1 MLHDDTHEGQTNDVH
16 ISTKILCVHQHLH
29 LNLPLWYY
37 LNIDYHLPLAQPPL
51 PPSPSPFLHQHLLL
65 SLHNTMTPPLF
76 PHLYLHH
83 TSTITSTPPLNFSSF
98 PTTSPQSPPTSL
110 HHLSTLRNLHT
121 PQPSPCLHQHTSPIS
136 HPFTSTTPP
145 YHLPQ
150 PPPTPPLPP
159 SQTSTP
165 THPNT
170 TSPQH
175 NHRNY
180 LHHLHHRRST
190 NHTHHSPP
198 YFPLICSVTPFVI
211 TIDLSTSNHCPS
223 FLPPPLHA
231 MTHPPHKLPIT
242 LPLHHPLSMPS
253 SPSVHPPPLRILNHL
268 PTSEM

>member
-51 PPSPSPFLHQHLLL
+51 PPSPSPFLHQHLL

-121 PQPSPCLHQHTSPIS
+121 PQPSPCLHQHTSPFS
-136 HPFTSTTPP
+136 HPFTSTAPP
-145 YHLPQ
+145 TTHIIPHLISLSYVLLLPLSSPLISQ
-150 PPPTPPLPP
+150 PLTIVPLSSPPP
-159 SQTSTP
+159 
-165 THPNT
+165 
-170 TSPQH
+170 
-175 NHRNY
+175 
-180 LHHLHHRRST
+180 
-190 NHTHHSPP
+190 
-198 YFPLICSVTPFVI
+198 
-211 TIDLSTSNHCPS
+211 
-223 FLPPPLHA
+223 PPPLHA
-231 MTHPPHKLPIT
+231 MTHPPHQLPIT